1 MDQATPKTFV
11 FEAWNYLKL
20 FEYVIVISSWDTSFR
35 VCLKFNRLLNMAEL
49 SFQYVYRLLTIL
61 SPVYF
66 GLCNNNSIQPQSI
79 IQIHL
84 IVSEKRVQPL
94 KKRFLVIIFMIFP

>member
-1 MDQATPKTFV
+1 MNFGWKIRGSDHAKNFFI

-49 SFQYVYRLLTIL
+49 SFQYVYRLLTTL

-66 GLCNNNSIQPQSI
+66 GLCNNKPWS
-79 IQIHL
+79 L
-84 IVSEKRVQPL
+84 GFE
-94 KKRFLVIIFMIFP
+94 